1 MKTRTRKPIP
11 PFIQTT
17 TTALNALALVNKSF
31 DADYI
36 AEITEEAD
44 AVALVAERFYGINV
58 DFSEQLSKITV
69 DKPRKFSEWV
79 LSEERPADWPEEKQ
93 HV

>member
-1 MKTRTRKPIP
+1 MKTCTRKPTP

-17 TTALNALALVNKSF
+17 TTALNALARVNKSF
-31 DADYI
+31 DADHI
-36 AEITEEAD
+36 AKITEEAD

-58 DFSEQLSKITV
+58 DFSEQLSKINV

-79 LSEERPADWPEEKQ
+79 LGQKRPADWAEEK
-93 HV
+93 